1 MHAPDDPSDP
11 AAGLPTRPEE
21 LLARLDALGIPNR
34 TTAHPPVHT
43 VEELKAVA
51 DAMPG
56 GHCKNLFL
64 KDAKGRLWLVVCLAD
79 TRVDLKR
86 LPERIGSARL
96 SFGSPDLLFAALGV
110 RPGSVT
116 PFALVN
122 DRERRV
128 SVVLEAAMLR
138 HDPVHY
144 HPLVNTMTTAV
155 PPSGLLRFLEATG
168 HRPEIAELPSLT

>member
-1 MHAPDDPSDP
+1 MTDANDP
-11 AAGLPTRPEE
+11 ADGLPTRPEE
-21 LLARLDALGIPNR
+21 LSALLDALGVPHR
-34 TTAHPPVHT
+34 TVSHRAVHT
-43 VEELKAVA
+43 VEELRAVA

-96 SFGSPDLLFAALGV
+96 SFGSPDLLFATLGV

-116 PFALVN
+116 PFSLVN

-128 SVVLEAAMLR
+128 SVVLEKAMLDR
-138 HDPVHY
+138 DPVHY

-155 PPSGLLRFLEATG
+155 PPSGLLRFLEHTG
-168 HRPEIAELPSLT
+168 HRPEIAELPTLP

>member
-1 MHAPDDPSDP
+1 MTDAPDDPAD
-11 AAGLPTRPEE
+11 GLPTRPEE
-21 LLARLDALGIPNR
+21 LLARLDALGVPHR
-34 TTAHPPVHT
+34 TMSHPAVHT
-43 VEELKAVA
+43 VEELRAVA

-64 KDAKGRLWLVVCLAD
+64 KDAKARLWLVVCLAD

-96 SFGSPDLLFAALGV
+96 SFGNPDLLFATLGV

-116 PFALVN
+116 PFSLVN

-128 SVVLEAAMLR
+128 SVVLEKAMLD

-155 PPSGLLRFLEATG
+155 PPAGLLRFLEHTG
-168 HRPEIAELPSLT
+168 HRPEVVELPTLP